1 MKKERIRKVQLAL
14 LSMQRYS
21 WEQGVASQAFW
32 DLGETET
39 AVALAKSAVLRRI
52 PDGRTAVMGSFD
64 AVTDPCAPG
73 EAYEYYPGRYLE
85 VNGSLRT
92 GRSYCP
98 RVAFDRRSLLPERT
112 RQPAGLGAAQ
122 GPQNVVRCG
131 LSCGTRPAGL
141 GRFLLHAS
149 SLSCRRRIWK
159 RGGGAAGRLSPSAVR
174 SGNRAVSPYLERGNR
189 TV

>member
-52 PDGRTAVMGSFD
+52 SDGRTAVMGSFD

-73 EAYEYYPGRYLE
+73 EAIVHAWRL
-85 VNGSLRT
+85 T
-92 GRSYCP
+92 GDPFYRN
-98 RVAFDRRSLLPERT
+98 ALDSLLDWALHKAPRT
-112 RQPAGLGAAQ
+112 
-122 GPQNVVRCG
+122 
-131 LSCGTRPAGL
+131 SCGVVCHVE
-141 GRFLLHAS
+141 HA
-149 SLSCRRRIWK
+149 R
-159 RGGGAAGRLSPSAVR
+159 
-174 SGNRAVSPYLERGNR
+174 
-189 TV
+189 

>member
-73 EAYEYYPGRYLE
+73 
-85 VNGSLRT
+85 
-92 GRSYCP
+92 RSNRP
-98 RVAFDRRSLLPERT
+98 RVAFDRRSLLPKRT

>member
-73 EAYEYYPGRYLE
+73 EAIVHAWRL
-85 VNGSLRT
+85 T
-92 GRSYCP
+92 GDPFYRN
-98 RVAFDRRSLLPERT
+98 ALDSLLDWALHKAPKT
-112 RQPAGLGAAQ
+112 
-122 GPQNVVRCG
+122 
-131 LSCGTRPAGL
+131 SCGVVC
-141 GRFLLHAS
+141 H
-149 SLSCRRRIWK
+149 
-159 RGGGAAGRLSPSAVR
+159 VE
-174 SGNRAVSPYLERGNR
+174 RARES
-189 TV
+189 